1 MEERRNVRGR
11 CEVHNLAAGPGGG
24 CVLCRREIGV
34 PQPRRSGVLRRVA
47 IAAGVLTM
55 LCGGA
60 AFARGVGFSHFSAP
74 RAPAFV
80 EAAPQA
86 PAPRAFIAAPPSE
99 AEAAPPTV
107 RITAPPAVAPQAP
120 ASRNPLDEALA
131 VLPPERLSEPPAS
144 VVGGAPP
151 AAPVA
156 PCMCRARP
164 PVRTFAPPAT
174 TTQQVN
180 PWGSDHDS
188 DGTLNVKSSLHAA
201 WGRSTYFDTP
211 PSPAA
216 APAAP
221 PCVCPQGMV
230 RVAAPRVRQR

>member
-34 PQPRRSGVLRRVA
+34 PQPRRRVA
-47 IAAGVLTM
+47 IGAGVLTM

-60 AFARGVGFSHFSAP
+60 AFARGVGFSHFAAP
-74 RAPAFV
+74 RAPAV
-80 EAAPQA
+80 TEVAPRQA
-86 PAPRAFIAAPPSE
+86 PAPREVIAAPPSE
-99 AEAAPPTV
+99 PEAAPPTLRV
-107 RITAPPAVAPQAP
+107 TAPPAVAPQGP
-120 ASRNPLDEALA
+120 AGRNPLDEALA

-144 VVGGAPP
+144 VAGAPQ
-151 AAPVA
+151 APVA
-156 PCMCRARP
+156 PCTCRVRPP
-164 PVRTFAPPAT
+164 PVRTFAPP

-180 PWGSDHDS
+180 PWGADHDS

-216 APAAP
+216 PPAAP

-230 RVAAPRVRQR
+230 RVAAPPLRRR